1 MTRFERIFL
10 FRTLAD
16 NDKDGRLTSDEF
28 VIAMYCCDIIRS
40 GQTLPSR
47 LPDEWLQGTTIQ
59 RERTGSVVKSN
70 SNQTFAFLNQELKD
84 TFKTINPLESL
95 SDETTETERRNSI
108 VTYEEKRQKNYEVRI

>member
-84 TFKTINPLESL
+84 TFKTINPMESL